1 MTSALARTSKMFSS
15 MALHAG
21 LALLL
26 LSPVSALDP
35 SITKAIDAYLAEHPI
50 VTRSASAAAS
60 QSSSVDTK
68 HATAAEIPDWTTPIS
83 NVSRRRCPS
92 PCSNTGL
99 DSHGWPVYH
108 SVDRLGWCDQP
119 MLLDFALFNQ
129 LDDEKTHVSL
139 AACAADLPT
148 ASVTGNTGSTT
159 GELCL
164 PDTNLNNTEKVTA
177 QLQLVSSSST
187 QSGTADNVI
196 EALNE
201 LNALSSLRPSGC
213 NETIQFAISG
223 EVAVGIY
230 VGSGLGA
237 QGVLPSV
244 LDQLVDYIQNDGF
257 PDSLLVQLCDDS
269 GRSARYAL
277 GVVAVT
283 ESDLASVQ
291 ASVQTW
297 KNSRCVSTTSEQMA
311 HTWQNITF
319 SVPSLPTSS
328 NSSNITSAV
337 DSSKLRRRD
346 DECTTVQIVS
356 GDSCT
361 TLAGECGLTL
371 TDFEVYNDA
380 LCDSPL
386 QPGQYV
392 CCSEGTL
399 PNYSPKPDDDD
410 NCYVYLVETG
420 DDCSTIAAAYD
431 LTVDEIESYNNDTWG
446 WMGCDD
452 LLANMNICLSSGWPP
467 MPTEIENAV
476 CGPQVPGTPVASHG
490 TNLSTLNECP
500 LNACCDIWGQCGTTA
515 EFCTISKSPT
525 GAPGTAAVGENGC
538 ISNCGTNIII
548 DGSPSQIYSIA
559 YFEGFDWS
567 RPCLTMS
574 ISEVDTTSYT
584 HIHFA
589 FATINTDY
597 TLNITAIEGQLPF
610 FSALTGVKRIL
621 SIGGW
626 DFSTSPDTYN
636 IFREAVTSANR
647 DTLIQSVADVL
658 ETYELDGVDWD
669 WEYPD
674 EPDIP
679 GIPAGTE
686 ADSTNYYVTLV
697 QLKALLDGTGRTISL
712 TAPASFWYL
721 QAFPIKA
728 MSAVVDYIVYM
739 TYDLHGQWD
748 YNNSYADPGC
758 PAGDCLRSH
767 VNLTET
773 INSLSMITKAGVSN
787 TQLVVGVA
795 SYGRAFKMTTAGCWT
810 EMCTYTGPDSGALA
824 GECTETAGYLAN
836 AEIEAVIANN
846 PSAQV
851 YWDSDAFSNVLVYN
865 DTEWVSYMNST
876 NKAVRILL
884 YEVYG
889 FLGYA
894 DWAVDLQGEGG
905 SGSDSSP
912 SNGASLST
920 GYIAPSIWSEAT
932 PVVTGLPGQ
941 TLVWPPLQLSSTTI
955 ISFDPWTTL
964 LSYSTLSTTTYVG
977 VNSETTT
984 QHIYDVLTIA
994 TVLTIEPGSYYPIHA
1009 FGYRGVLIRFCF
1021 LVTTTEIAVWN
1032 VILPTETTDSI
1043 IYLTS
1048 SIQPPPFTIT
1058 VTP

>member
-1 MTSALARTSKMFSS
+1 
-15 MALHAG
+15 
-21 LALLL
+21 
-26 LSPVSALDP
+26 
-35 SITKAIDAYLAEHPI
+35 
-50 VTRSASAAAS
+50 
-60 QSSSVDTK
+60 
-68 HATAAEIPDWTTPIS
+68 
-83 NVSRRRCPS
+83 
-92 PCSNTGL
+92 
-99 DSHGWPVYH
+99 
-108 SVDRLGWCDQP
+108 
-119 MLLDFALFNQ
+119 MLLDFSLFNP
-129 LDDEKTHVSL
+129 LGEKKTHVGI
-139 AACAADLPT
+139 AACAADLST
-148 ASVTGNTGSTT
+148 TVSAAGNGSTT
-159 GELCL
+159 SGLCL
-164 PDTNLNNTEKVTA
+164 PDTNSNTTEKVTA
-177 QLQLVSSSST
+177 QLQLMSSSGT
-187 QSGTADNVI
+187 QSGSTDSVV

-201 LNALSSLRPSGC
+201 IQALSGLRSSGC
-213 NETIQFAISG
+213 NETIQFALSG

-230 VGSGLGA
+230 AGSGLSA
-237 QGVLPSV
+237 QGILPSV
-244 LDQLVDYIQNDGF
+244 LEQLVDHVQNNGFSDG
-257 PDSLLVQLCDDS
+257 LLVQLCDAS
-269 GRSARYAL
+269 GRSARYSL
-277 GVVAVT
+277 GVIVVAG
-283 ESDLASVQ
+283 SDLASAQ
-291 ASVQTW
+291 AAVQTW
-297 KNSRCVSTTSEQMA
+297 KNSSCVSTTSNQTA
-311 HTWQNITF
+311 QTWQNITF
-319 SVPSLPTSS
+319 SVPSSTPPSSS
-328 NSSNITSAV
+328 NSSNSTSAAAG
-337 DSSKLRRRD
+337 SLKLRRGD

-361 TLAGECGLTL
+361 TLAEECGITL
-371 TDFEVYNDA
+371 TEFEGYNDD

-399 PNYSPKPDDDD
+399 PDYSPQPDDDD

-420 DDCSTIAAAYD
+420 DDCSTIAAAYA

-476 CGPQVPGTPVASHG
+476 CGPQVPDTPVASHG

-538 ISNCGTNIII
+538 ISNCGTDIVI

-589 FATINTDY
+589 FATINMDY

-626 DFSTSPDTYN
+626 DFSTSPSTYN

-647 DTLIQSVADVL
+647 GTLIQSVADVL
-658 ETYELDGVDWD
+658 ETYDLDGVDWD

-728 MSAVVDYIVYM
+728 MGAVVNYIVYM

-748 YNNSYADPGC
+748 YGNAYADPGC
-758 PAGDCLRSH
+758 EEGNCLRSH

-810 EMCTYTGPDSGALA
+810 EMCTYTGPDAGALA

-836 AEIEAVIANN
+836 AEIESIIADN

-865 DTEWVSYMNST
+865 DTEWVSYMNGT

-894 DWAVDLQGEGG
+894 DWAVDLEEEGG
-905 SGSDSSP
+905 SGSDSS
-912 SNGASLST
+912 SSSGGSLST

-941 TLVWPPLQLSSTTI
+941 TLVWPPLQLSSTTT

-984 QHIYDVLTIA
+984 QHVYDVLTIA
-994 TVLTIEPGSYYPIHA
+994 TVLTIEPGPYSPLELFILRISS
-1009 FGYRGVLIRFCF
+1009 GF
-1021 LVTTTEIAVWN
+1021 LTWV
-1032 VILPTETTDSI
+1032 
-1043 IYLTS
+1043 S
-1048 SIQPPPFTIT
+1048 S
-1058 VTP
+1058 

>member
-1 MTSALARTSKMFSS
+1 MFSRL
-15 MALHAG
+15 AVHTG

-26 LSPVSALDP
+26 LSPVSAYDP
-35 SITKAIDAYLAEHPI
+35 SITRPLDAYLAEHPI
-50 VTRSASAAAS
+50 VTRSALANSS
-60 QSSSVDTK
+60 QTSSVGTK
-68 HATAAEIPDWTTPIS
+68 HATIAATIPEWTPPIS
-83 NVSRRRCPS
+83 NVSRRRCP
-92 PCSNTGL
+92 PACSTTGL
-99 DSHGWPVYH
+99 DSQGWPVYH

-119 MLLDFALFNQ
+119 MLLDFVLFNP
-129 LDDEKTHVSL
+129 LDDEKTHVGI
-139 AACAADLPT
+139 AACAADL
-148 ASVTGNTGSTT
+148 STT
-159 GELCL
+159 GSAGNGSTMTGLCL
-164 PDTNLNNTEKVTA
+164 PDTNSNNAEKVTA
-177 QLQLVSSSST
+177 QLQLMSSSGT
-187 QSGTADNVI
+187 RSGTADNVV
-196 EALNE
+196 EAIGE
-201 LNALSSLRPSGC
+201 LQAFASLRSAGC
-213 NETIQFAISG
+213 NETIQFALSG
-223 EVAVGIY
+223 EVAVAVY
-230 VGSGLGA
+230 VGSGLSG
-237 QGVLPSV
+237 QGVLPTV
-244 LDQLVDYIQNDGF
+244 LEKLVDYVQDDGF
-257 PDSLLVQLCDDS
+257 SDSLLVQLCDASD
-269 GRSARYAL
+269 RSARYAL

-283 ESDLASVQ
+283 GSNLASAQ
-291 ASVQTW
+291 TAVQTW
-297 KNSRCVSTTSEQMA
+297 KNSSCVSITSDQTA
-311 HTWQNITF
+311 QTWQNITF
-319 SVPSLPTSS
+319 AVPSSLSAFSS
-328 NSSNITSAV
+328 NSSNSSSVAAG
-337 DSSKLRRRD
+337 SSKLRRRD

-361 TLAGECGLTL
+361 TLAEECGVTL
-371 TDFEVYNDA
+371 TEFEGYNDE

-399 PNYSPKPDDDD
+399 PDYSPQPDDDD
-410 NCYVYLVETG
+410 NCYVYLVDTG
-420 DDCSTIAAAYD
+420 DDCSTISAAYA
-431 LTVDEIESYNNDTWG
+431 LTVDKIESYNNDTWG

-467 MPTEIENAV
+467 MPTAIENAV
-476 CGPQVPGTPVASHG
+476 CGPQVPDTPVASHG

-515 EFCTISKSPT
+515 EFCTISQSPT

-538 ISNCGTNIII
+538 ISNCGTDIVI
-548 DGSPSQIYSIA
+548 DGSPSQIYSVA
-559 YFEGFDWS
+559 YFEGFSWS

-597 TLNITAIEGQLPF
+597 TLNITGIEAQLPF

-626 DFSTSPDTYN
+626 DFSTSPSTYN
-636 IFREAVTSANR
+636 IFREAVTSTNR
-647 DTLIQSVADVL
+647 GTLIQSVADVL
-658 ETYELDGVDWD
+658 ETYDLDGVDWD

-697 QLKALLDGTGRTISL
+697 KLKALLDGTGRTISI

-748 YNNSYADPGC
+748 YSNAYVDPGC
-758 PAGDCLRSH
+758 EEGNCLRSH

-824 GECTETAGYLAN
+824 GKCTETAGYLAN
-836 AEIEAVIANN
+836 AEIDAVIADN
-846 PSAQV
+846 PSAEV

-865 DTEWVSYMNST
+865 DTEWVSYMNGS

-894 DWAVDLQGEGG
+894 DWAVDLQEEGG
-905 SGSDSSP
+905 SGSDSS
-912 SNGASLST
+912 SSSDDSSLST

-941 TLVWPPLQLSSTTI
+941 TLVWPPLQLSSTTT

-984 QHIYDVLTIA
+984 QHVYDVLTIP
-994 TVLTIEPGSYYPIHA
+994 TVLTIEPGSYYPIIC
-1009 FGYRGVLIRFCF
+1009 V
-1021 LVTTTEIAVWN
+1021 
-1032 VILPTETTDSI
+1032 
-1043 IYLTS
+1043 
-1048 SIQPPPFTIT
+1048 
-1058 VTP
+1058 